1 MTLRKLSLTVLS
13 LVLLGA
19 LAVFALGPRRVFVA
33 GKSRLQRG
41 WLIMNGGLVDVGGH
55 RLRVEHFGNGSQ
67 TVVFETGL
75 AQPRTTWG
83 RVPGEV
89 ATFAQVVIYDRAGLG
104 ESYAVN
110 NRRTSKQIAAELHV
124 MLKNAGFKPPFILV
138 GHSFGGLNARMFAS
152 QFPDEVA
159 GIVLVDASH
168 EDEYNRLAALMSEPK
183 RNEYLRHEGGGNF
196 ERVDLLASAEEV
208 RTAAA
213 LKEMPFIVIS
223 ASESPEKQNEQS
235 TAKPPCLEGASD
247 IRDCFDP
254 RIALIH
260 NELQS
265 SLARL
270 VPNGSMIVA
279 ENSGHFVQW
288 DRPEL
293 VISAIRKMVEQVQ
306 AR

>member
-1 MTLRKLSLTVLS
+1 MTLRKLSFVALGLTLLVTVAVL
-13 LVLLGA
+13 
-19 LAVFALGPRRVFVA
+19 ALGPRRVVVG
-33 GKSRLQRG
+33 GKNRLKRG
-41 WLIMNGGLVDVGGH
+41 WLIMTGGLVDVGGH
-55 RLRVEHFGNGSQ
+55 RLRVEHFGNGFP
-67 TVVFETGL
+67 TVVFEAGL

-110 NRRTSKQIAAELHV
+110 NRRTSKQIVAELHA
-124 MLKNAGFKPPFILV
+124 MLTNAGFKPPFILV
-138 GHSFGGLNARMFAS
+138 GHSFGGLNVRLFAS

-159 GIVLVDASH
+159 GIILVDASH
-168 EDEYNRLAALMSEPK
+168 EDEYNRLAALMPESE
-183 RNEYLRHEGGGNF
+183 RNKYLEHEGGGNY
-196 ERVDLLASAEEV
+196 ERVDLLASAEEL

-213 LKEMPFIVIS
+213 LKEMPFIVIC
-223 ASESPEKQNEQS
+223 ASESPERQDEQS
-235 TAKPPCLEGASD
+235 NAKPPCLEGASD

-254 RIALIH
+254 RVALIH
-260 NELQS
+260 DELES

-270 VPNGSMIVA
+270 VPNSSMIVA
-279 ENSGHFVQW
+279 KNSGHFVQW

-293 VISAIRKMVEQVQ
+293 VISAIRKVVEQVQ